1 MLIEVHNSIS
11 YIRNGKL
18 PVHLYKMFNFMLK
31 TDMYASRRTPNLPTK
46 KKSIFF
52 PKQNAF
58 LTGAL
63 SLLLKKYPCDIIDHR
78 IKPNIDITKIKTPD
92 WLRRH
97 QAEAFER
104 MLDVERGIVHHTT
117 ASGKTYLCAAWV
129 DAVPC
134 KHLVLIRGK
143 EIMEQFITRF
153 DDVLGEDGYD
163 LVWGKKTRINNSRI
177 TLAMVQSF
185 APRLA
190 KQEISVD
197 QYESIIADEGHH
209 IGWQSQYTP
218 IFFLANR
225 ALFRFSLT
233 GTPNRELGDQIAH
246 IGMVGPVCHKYTY
259 EDALADG
266 LVTPVH
272 VFYVRLPY
280 CQVKSMSLDPYHA
293 FYLESIVRNKTRNNI
308 IANIAVLNIIAGNS
322 TLVVCNEII
331 HEEILLV
338 LIYTKLKEKGLPNCD
353 ISRGVAMVHSKDK
366 ERDQKKLNFE
376 QGIIKCLIGS
386 TLYDEGIDI
395 HRIQTIIAAGGGKSE
410 RAIKQ
415 RVGRGQRLDESK
427 SIVMVF
433 DFDDS
438 FTKKT
443 GDHAKTRLKHYLN
456 EKYKV
461 EGISGAPIS
470 S

>member
-11 YIRNGKL
+11 YIRNGNF
-18 PVHLYKMFNFMLK
+18 PAHLYKIFNFMLK
-31 TDMYASRRTPNLPTK
+31 SDVYASRRTPNLPSK
-46 KKSIFF
+46 MKSIYF

-63 SLLLKKYPCDIIDHR
+63 SLVLKKYPCDIVDHR
-78 IKPNIDITKIKTPD
+78 IKPDIDVTKIKAPD

-97 QAEAFER
+97 QKEAFER

-129 DAVPC
+129 DTVPC

-153 DDVLGEDGYD
+153 DDVLGEENYD
-163 LVWGKKTRINNSRI
+163 LIWGKKTRINNSRI

-185 APRLA
+185 APKLA
-190 KQEISVD
+190 RHEVSVD
-197 QYESIIADEGHH
+197 DYESIIADEGHH
-209 IGWQSQYTP
+209 VGWQSQYTP
-218 IFFLANR
+218 IFFLANK

-272 VFYVRLPY
+272 VFYVQLPY
-280 CQVKSMSLDPYHA
+280 CPIKQMSLDPYHD
-293 FYLESIVRNKTRNNI
+293 FYVESVVRNKVRNNI
-308 IANIAVLNIIAGNS
+308 IANIAVLNVIAGNS

-331 HEEILLV
+331 HEEILLI
-338 LIYTKLKEKGLPNCD
+338 LIIDKLKEKKVSNSD
-353 ISRGVAMVHSKDK
+353 INRSVAMVHSKDK
-366 ERDQKKLNFE
+366 ERSQKKLNFE

-410 RAIKQ
+410 RAVKQ
-415 RVGRGQRLDESK
+415 RVGRGQRLDEDK
-427 SIVMVF
+427 SVVMVF

-443 GDHAKTRLKHYLN
+443 AFHAKIRLKHYLD

-461 EGISGAPIS
+461 EGIAGNRLS
-470 S
+470 